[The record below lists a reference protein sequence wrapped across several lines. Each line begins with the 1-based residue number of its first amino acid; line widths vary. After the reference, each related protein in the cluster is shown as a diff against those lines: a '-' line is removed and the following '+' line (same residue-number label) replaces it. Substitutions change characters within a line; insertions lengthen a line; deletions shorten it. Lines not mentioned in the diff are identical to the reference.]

1 MKSCSSHKTRHHS
14 AKDAETGAHVFAR
27 KLNAAGKLVQDLY
40 TYRCA
45 ECGLF
50 HLSRAKT
57 FAGVSN
63 MLVFTAPPESLQ
75 RWAMPPQYGADSA

>member
-1 MKSCSSHKTRHHS
+1 MRECSSRKTRHRS
-14 AKDAETGAHVFAR
+14 AKDAEVGAHVFAR
-27 KLNAAGKLVQDLY
+27 HLNAAGKLVQDLY
-40 TYRCA
+40 TYRCP
-45 ECGLF
+45 ECSHF

-75 RWAMPPQYGADSA
+75 RWAMPPSVGR